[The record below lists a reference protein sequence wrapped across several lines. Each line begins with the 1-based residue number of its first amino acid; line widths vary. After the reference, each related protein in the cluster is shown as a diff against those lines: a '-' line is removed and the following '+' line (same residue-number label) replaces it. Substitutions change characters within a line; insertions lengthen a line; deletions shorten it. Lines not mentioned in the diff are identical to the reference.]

1 MLPPGLSATY
11 WAARSATASCTRP
24 ATSKGAAQRRDD
36 RVPRV
41 VRLHAA
47 DLPHDE
53 YHGHHFGARRAF
65 FFAEVIIGPMWSIP
79 MDIAGKFAG
88 TASGLMNS
96 GSALAAILSPLAFGM
111 VADATG
117 NWVLPFAG
125 SLGLLLLGAT
135 LAPLMHPERPFEDTR
150 RERRYRQAWVAQCR
164 GNLQSIADCRS
175 TDCRIVALD
184 GAEMN

>member
-1 MLPPGLSATY
+1 
-11 WAARSATASCTRP
+11 
-24 ATSKGAAQRRDD
+24 
-36 RVPRV
+36 
-41 VRLHAA
+41 
-47 DLPHDE
+47 
-53 YHGHHFGARRAF
+53 
-65 FFAEVIIGPMWSIP
+65 MWSIP

-125 SLGLLLLGAT
+125 SLGLLLLGAA

-150 RERRYRQAWVAQCR
+150 REPPIPAGV
-164 GNLQSIADCRS
+164 
-175 TDCRIVALD
+175 
-184 GAEMN
+184 GAATVPR